1 MPLERDELYGLL
13 DAVFET
19 AVLLILCSPGAL
31 VVFGNAVDA
40 AFLELK

>member
-1 MPLERDELYGLL
+1 MPLERDELYGLF

-19 AVLLILCSPGAL
+19 VVLLMLGSPGAL
-31 VVFGNAVDA
+31 VFGNAGDE